1 MALTFTDE
9 ELEEMSIVAIKNY
22 LNKNFSDQYIK
33 KHFAFAIKRFISN
46 TKTLDSSKVVGAS
59 SISENGSSISFR
71 EGIEAGTITDDI
83 KALLPNPYIRMC

>member
-9 ELEEMSIVAIKNY
+9 EYEQIAVIAIKNY
-22 LNKNFSDQYIK
+22 LNKDFADDYIK
-33 KHFAFAIKRFISN
+33 QKFGLAIKRFISN

-83 KALLPNPYIRMC
+83 KALLPNPYIRMW

>member
-9 ELEEMSIVAIKNY
+9 ELEEMSIVAIRNY
-22 LNKNFSDQYIK
+22 LNKDFSDQYIK
-33 KHFAFAIKRFISN
+33 KNFGFAIKRFISN

-83 KALLPNPYIRMC
+83 KALLPKPYIRMC